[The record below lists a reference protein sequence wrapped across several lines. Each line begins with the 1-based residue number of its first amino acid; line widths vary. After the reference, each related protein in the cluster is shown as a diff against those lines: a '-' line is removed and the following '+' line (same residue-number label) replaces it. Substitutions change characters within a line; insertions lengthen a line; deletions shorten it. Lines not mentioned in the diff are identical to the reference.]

1 MMFRLNSSVWMMGFV
16 FAAVAQG
23 APTAEQ
29 FRNATLEYIVDGQ
42 QKEGIDKITGYLSQQ
57 LGKSG
62 RVSSRELGQ
71 LATAA
76 ECVRFMQRTRKA
88 KIDPETAAWLL
99 ASGARLHVLMDVLE
113 PEDRPPEC
121 MRIIETLLRHDP
133 QGCGEFFD
141 LMLAIAVVL
150 DQPGNEKMH
159 GQMGRDL
166 LPVNTDPVKTYDY
179 FKGIYSSGLAK
190 IEYGKLGATELVFV
204 VAPAPM
210 SEVEWARDNVKGSLS
225 GWDEKYSDIEYD
237 HARLKG
243 SRFSWDAGTYTL
255 QDIQQRGGIC
265 VDQAYYA
272 VLTARAHGIPA
283 IYFHGSGKNAN
294 HAWFAYMKGRGDWV
308 LDVGRYQGDDFTT
321 GYAINPQTLRQMT
334 DHDVEYTQERSTH
347 SAASQEAGAYVS
359 IAEVLLQR
367 DPENA
372 LRCARLARD
381 LSKKALRSWEIE
393 LAILLQREDCDGL
406 LRLFDEKK
414 DAFRKYPDILVD
426 SAKQIEKALRKA
438 GRNDD
443 ADRLV
448 RNLAG
453 AVDDDRDDLVRSF
466 ENQRIKQIMESGDM
480 KKARK
485 EMEQLL
491 DDQKDQGNK
500 IFGMVHAYVKLTKD
514 SGQTREAVKFL
525 EDYVEDLVENYN
537 FPPRYEEGLLQL
549 LLTVYENDGD
559 TRDAEEIKLRIS
571 RLKAE
576 QNT

>member
-237 HARLKG
+237 HA
-243 SRFSWDAGTYTL
+243 SPGT
-255 QDIQQRGGIC
+255 
-265 VDQAYYA
+265 
-272 VLTARAHGIPA
+272 RAPIP
-283 IYFHGSGKNAN
+283 FRTS
-294 HAWFAYMKGRGDWV
+294 
-308 LDVGRYQGDDFTT
+308 
-321 GYAINPQTLRQMT
+321 
-334 DHDVEYTQERSTH
+334 S
-347 SAASQEAGAYVS
+347 SAGASAWIKPTMPCSPPVHTVS
-359 IAEVLLQR
+359 RPSISTVR
-367 DPENA
+367 
-372 LRCARLARD
+372 ARTPTMP
-381 LSKKALRSWEIE
+381 
-393 LAILLQREDCDGL
+393 GL
-406 LRLFDEKK
+406 
-414 DAFRKYPDILVD
+414 P
-426 SAKQIEKALRKA
+426 
-438 GRNDD
+438 
-443 ADRLV
+443 
-448 RNLAG
+448 
-453 AVDDDRDDLVRSF
+453 
-466 ENQRIKQIMESGDM
+466 
-480 KKARK
+480 
-485 EMEQLL
+485 
-491 DDQKDQGNK
+491 
-500 IFGMVHAYVKLTKD
+500 T
-514 SGQTREAVKFL
+514 
-525 EDYVEDLVENYN
+525 
-537 FPPRYEEGLLQL
+537 
-549 LLTVYENDGD
+549 
-559 TRDAEEIKLRIS
+559 
-571 RLKAE
+571 
-576 QNT
+576 